1 MKRAGIMNAELAGR
15 MAALGHTD
23 TIAVTD
29 VGLPVPAG
37 VPMVDL
43 AVVPGV
49 PTFAQVLDALLD
61 ELVIEGHTYAEE
73 VVGLVSGE
81 VLTERASRMG
91 EARTVSHEQFK
102 QLVGGCVFVVRTGA
116 NTPYANVILHC
127 GVPF

>member
-1 MKRAGIMNAELAGR
+1 MKRAGIMHAELAGR

-61 ELVIEGHTYAEE
+61 ELVVQEHTYADE
-73 VVGLVSGE
+73 VAGREPGE
-81 VLTERASRMG
+81 VLTERANRMG

>member
-1 MKRAGIMNAELAGR
+1 MKRIGIMNADLAGR

-29 VGLPVPAG
+29 VGLPVPEG
-37 VPMVDL
+37 VPVVDL
-43 AVVPGV
+43 AVVQAV

-61 ELVIEGHTYAEE
+61 ELVIDGHTYADEAAGRE
-73 VVGLVSGE
+73 SGE
-81 VLTERASRMG
+81 LLTDRTSRMG
-91 EARTVSHEQFK
+91 RARGVPHEEFK
-102 QLVGGCVFVVRTGA
+102 QLLGGCAFVVRTGA